1 MSLSQFIQSNRSDI
15 ISEWENFASS
25 LSPASGMTTL
35 QLKDHIEQI
44 LRFIAADLEA
54 EQSPTEQFDKSRGLG
69 DPTPAP
75 DTAAEIHGSLRHDDG
90 YDIMQMVSEYRALR
104 ASIIK
109 LWTRQNRSLSD
120 KDMADLIRFNESI
133 DQALA
138 ESVVTFSLKVDQSKD
153 LLLGILGHDIR
164 SPLATIQMSAEL
176 LKRTSAPNERNLILL
191 NQIESSTARVHSIV
205 TDLLDLAK
213 ARLGSGIPLIRGPMS
228 LSDLCRGIVDET
240 RIQHSDRSIVL
251 DAEPDVSGN
260 WDAVRLGQVLS
271 NLLGNTMQYGAEGSP
286 VTLKLAVDAKT
297 ATVTVHNAGDPIPRT
312 HLERIFESFTRAP
325 GTDDGPVHGAQNL
338 GLGLFISREIVN
350 AHGGTISAIS
360 DYLIG
365 TTFKVTLPRG

>member
-1 MSLSQFIQSNRSDI
+1 MSLSEFIKSNKNDI
-15 ISEWENFASS
+15 ITEWENFARS

-35 QLKDHIEQI
+35 RLKDHIEQI
-44 LRFIAADLEA
+44 LRFIARDLEA
-54 EQSPTEQFDKSRGLG
+54 KQSLAEQFDKSRGLG
-69 DPTPAP
+69 DSPPAP

-109 LWTRQNRSLSD
+109 LWTRQNRNLSD
-120 KDMADLIRFNESI
+120 KDMTDLIRFNESI

-164 SPLATIQMSAEL
+164 SPLATIHMSAEL
-176 LKRTSAPNERNLILL
+176 LKRTSAPIERNLILL
-191 NQIESSTARVHSIV
+191 NQIESSTARVRNIV

-213 ARLGSGIPLIRGPMS
+213 ARLGSGIPLIRAAMS

-240 RIQHSDRSIVL
+240 RIQHPDRSIVL
-251 DAEPDVSGN
+251 DADPNVNGN

-271 NLLGNTMQYGAEGSP
+271 NLLGNAMQYGREASP
-286 VTLKLAVDAKT
+286 VTVKLVVDAKT
-297 ATVTVHNAGDPIPRT
+297 ALVTVHNEGDPIPGT
-312 HLERIFESFTRAP
+312 HLERIFDSFTRAP
-325 GTDDGPVHGAQNL
+325 GSDDGQVDGTQNL
-338 GLGLFISREIVN
+338 GLGLFISREIVK
-350 AHGGTISAIS
+350 AHGGTISATS
-360 DYLIG
+360 DRLIG
-365 TTFKVTLPRG
+365 TTFRVTLPRV